1 MNIKQLQ
8 YFVKV
13 AECGGFSQAADA
25 VHLAQSALSRHIRL
39 LEEELNTR
47 LFNRTGR
54 GATLTEQGEYLLTHS
69 KSILEQL
76 LNVERSL
83 KSWYEHPSGLVRL
96 GMTPTAIINGTAA
109 LIRDMSERYPEVTLN
124 VSEGISEELC
134 NRVIDNQLDLAI
146 VFEEPESDLLRIDVL
161 RHEELCL
168 IAPPDLKLPLPAVP
182 MSMLAQLRLIL
193 PTQHGKIRR
202 AVERSYAEAGI
213 PCQPT
218 YTVDAVAAIKNLVM
232 KAEGVAIL
240 TRHSVEVEE
249 KLGLL
254 AVHSLDDPALHIP
267 LCVIYRAKQQ
277 VTRATVATLESL
289 RNVFSA

>member
-1 MNIKQLQ
+1 MNIKQLR

-25 VHLAQSALSRHIRL
+25 VQLAQSALSRHIRL

-83 KSWYEHPSGLVRL
+83 QSWYEHPSGLVRL

-109 LIRDMSERYPEVTLN
+109 LIRDMNKRYPEVKLN
-124 VSEGISEELC
+124 VSEGISDLLC

-146 VFEEPESDLLRIDVL
+146 VFEEPESDLLRIEVL
-161 RHEELCL
+161 RREELCL
-168 IAPPDLKLPLPAVP
+168 IAAPDLKLPAPSVP
-182 MSMLAQLRLIL
+182 IAMLNQLRLIL
-193 PTQHGKIRR
+193 PAQYGKIRR
-202 AVERSYAEAGI
+202 AVERSFVTAGI
-213 PCQPT
+213 SCNPT
-218 YTVDAVAAIKNLVM
+218 YEVDAVPAIKSLVM
-232 KAEGVAIL
+232 QGEGVAVL
-240 TRHSVEVEE
+240 PRHAVEGEE

-254 AVHSLDDPALHIP
+254 SAHSLDDPSLYIP

-277 VTRATVATLESL
+277 VTRATVATLDSV
-289 RNVFSA
+289 RSVFAA

>member
-25 VHLAQSALSRHIRL
+25 VQLAQSALSRHIRL

-83 KSWYEHPSGLVRL
+83 QSWYEHPSGLVRL

-109 LIRDMSERYPEVTLN
+109 LIRDMNKRYPEVKLN
-124 VSEGISEELC
+124 ISEGVSEQLC

-146 VFEEPESDLLRIDVL
+146 VFEEPESDLLRIEVL
-161 RHEELCL
+161 RREELCL
-168 IAPPDLKLPLPAVP
+168 IAPPNLALPSTSVP
-182 MSMLAQLRLIL
+182 IAMLNQLRLIL
-193 PTQHGKIRR
+193 PAQHGKIRR
-202 AVERSYAEAGI
+202 AVERSYASAGI
-213 PCQPT
+213 ACDPT
-218 YTVDAVAAIKNLVM
+218 YTVDAVAAMKSLVM
-232 KAEGVAIL
+232 QGEGVAVL
-240 TRHSVEVEE
+240 PRHAVEGEE
-249 KLGLL
+249 QLGLL
-254 AVHSLDDPALHIP
+254 TVHSLDDPSMYIP

-277 VTRATVATLESL
+277 VTRATVATLDSV
-289 RNVFSA
+289 RSVFAA

>member
-69 KSILEQL
+69 RSILEQL
-76 LNVERSL
+76 QNVERSL
-83 KSWYEHPSGLVRL
+83 KSWYEYPSGLVRI

-109 LIRDMSERYPEVTLN
+109 LIRDMNQRYPDVTLN
-124 VSEGISEELC
+124 VSEGISEQLC

-146 VFEEPESDLLRIDVL
+146 VFEEPDSDLLRIEVL
-161 RHEELCL
+161 RREELCL
-168 IAPPDLKLPLPAVP
+168 ITSADTVLPKPHVSIGTL
-182 MSMLAQLRLIL
+182 SQLQLIL

-202 AVERSYAEAGI
+202 AVERSCERAGVQ
-213 PCQPT
+213 CKPT
-218 YTVDAVAAIKNLVM
+218 YTVDAVAAMKSLVM
-232 KAEGVAIL
+232 SGDGVAIL
-240 TRHSVEVEE
+240 PRHAVESEE

-254 AVHSLDDPALHIP
+254 AVHSLDDSSLYIP

-277 VTRATVATLESL
+277 ITRATAATLERIRS
-289 RNVFSA
+289 VFAE